1 MKLTW
6 ISNHT
11 PSNVCVEITH
21 LIPKLFAKFQ
31 KKMSQNLTLETI
43 FEILQQRP
51 LVYFFGFFL
60 QLFDICKI
68 TPNTTP
74 NMLRSVL
81 VMSFM
86 YTVVNGSNIYTPSEV
101 SSVAATI
108 SLQCHHGLIVRSRL
122 ELSKACSSAASC
134 RAIRTDEW
142 GTSSMWC
149 ACPKQIMWPRTW
161 NYELSTIRQ
170 RRLSEQFPGND
181 KLGNYSW
188 SISNS
193 QLNTHLHVSILWFYA
208 ILVVS
213 NNTRYYK
220 WYW

>member
-1 MKLTW
+1 MCW
-6 ISNHT
+6 IYSSN
-11 PSNVCVEITH
+11 PQAFCKISKEIV
-21 LIPKLFAKFQ
+21 AKFD
-31 KKMSQNLTLETI
+31 SWNNFRNIATTPACLFLW
-43 FEILQQRP
+43 
-51 LVYFFGFFL
+51 VFL

-170 RRLSEQFPGND
+170 RRLSEQFPGNG
-181 KLGNYSW
+181 KLGNFSW
-188 SISNS
+188 CISNS
-193 QLNTHLHVSILWFYA
+193 QLNTHLHVLILWFYA